1 MKNLKKVLSLVL
13 ALAMALSLMTVAFA
27 KDASDY
33 ADYSKVTYNEAVDV
47 MTAIGVFDG
56 MDGTN
61 FAPNGTLTREQAAK
75 IITYMLMGKDNAD
88 KLTTT
93 IAPYSDVAANR
104 WSAGAIAYCTNAGI
118 LSGVGHGKFN
128 PTEQL
133 TGLQFSKMLLVALGY
148 NAERENL
155 VGESWSINA
164 ATLGIAAGLTSGM
177 AGVQLNGYLTREQAA
192 QMAFNAEKA
201 IMVEYG
207 SKTEVTTGDS
217 TVVISGSRDEMEWI
231 IGGASNDG
239 NIKNDGYVQ
248 FAEKYCSDLMGVSDS
263 DAFYNPATTWNFKG
277 ADIGTYVEKADL
289 SYTSTVNYKDLKKAL
304 PSAVVTNVNNTYSY
318 YVDGT
323 STAFSATDLRNGTD
337 LDIATTGNGVLTQVH
352 YDYVPAAGSTPA
364 HYNVIITSTNTY
376 ATKVVISEKNDDGK
390 YDVDT
395 TSPYDFESTTSFA
408 ENTIVLYTW
417 SAKTNAVES
426 MKAAKS
432 ITGNTTAVKTNNAGT
447 VGESFTMNGTT
458 YEYNLKFDVNDAGEQ
473 PKLTENAENVV
484 AYVDDY
490 GYVIRID
497 NAETESKYAVVLGY
511 SNGWAG
517 TTSTRQVQLLLADG
531 TVKNVDMKN
540 KTAAGASITWG
551 TTIAVGDIITY
562 TVDSSNVYTATA
574 TTPAVANGEDGSVPG
589 NNKALKVTSGK
600 SEIVVDGNT
609 YYATNKTVFFLY
621 NGDSYSAYV
630 GINNVPSLETTNA
643 LDGYY
648 VVATSGTAQAVYMIT
663 DKNVETGVAGEKAAF
678 IYKTGAEKY
687 YDVKDVDTYYTVNA
701 VVDGKA
707 TTLDVKSSYY
717 GSLSTGANL
726 VSKMSIDK
734 NNLVTNTAAIA
745 VAEAVDAASYTAAK
759 DGMLKIGTSGYT
771 YTTDAIAFVYD
782 ISDKAF
788 TQRSVT
794 SLRSSSANADFSHVY
809 AQLNDNGVVV
819 AIYYVQA

>member
-104 WSAGAIAYCTNAGI
+104 WSAGAIAHCTNAGI

-390 YDVDT
+390 YDIDT
-395 TSPYDFESTTSFA
+395 TSPYDFESNTSFA
-408 ENTIVLYTW
+408 ENTIVLYTK

-432 ITGNTTAVKTNNAGT
+432 ITGNTTAVKTDYTGT
-447 VGESFTMNGTT
+447 TGESFTMNGTT
-458 YEYNLKFDVNDAGEQ
+458 YEYNLKFDAIDRGEQ

-490 GYVIRID
+490 GYVVRID

-511 SNGWAG
+511 NDGWKGAS
-517 TTSTRQVQLLLADG
+517 TSQVQLLLADG
-531 TVKNVDMKN
+531 TTKTVDMKTKDSDGN
-540 KTAAGASITWG
+540 AINWVSTNI
-551 TTIAVGDIITY
+551 GDIITY
-562 TVDSSNVYTATA
+562 TVDSSNVYTATFMKS
-574 TTPAVANGEDGSVPG
+574 ANVDQYEHNANYNQDV
-589 NNKALKVTSGK
+589 KVTTGK
-600 SEIVVDGNT
+600 SEIVVDGNS
-609 YYATNKTVFFLY
+609 YYATSKTVFFLY
-621 NGDSYSAYV
+621 NGDAYSAYV
-630 GINNVPSLETTNA
+630 GIGTVPSLDTDNA
-643 LDGYY
+643 LDGFY
-648 VVATSGTAQAVYMIT
+648 VVKDGNIAKAVYLIT
-663 DKNVETGVAGEKAAF
+663 DKSIETGVAGEKAAF
-678 IYKTGAEKY
+678 IYRTNNEKY

-717 GSLSTGANL
+717 DSLNLGANL

-734 NNLVTNTAAIA
+734 NNLVTNTSA
-745 VAEAVDAASYTAAK
+745 VALTKTATATTTFTAAK
-759 DGMLKIGTSGYT
+759 DGIVMLDGKGYAYTS
-771 YTTDAIAFVYD
+771 DAIAFVYD
-782 ISDKAF
+782 KSDKAF

-794 SLRSSSANADFSHVY
+794 ALRSNGVDANNPFDSAY
-809 AQLNDNGVVV
+809 AQLNDNGAIV
-819 AIYYVQA
+819 AIYYVQG